1 MNEDKADQAH
11 EVLEAYQAAII
22 AVGAAMLRH
31 LDDEQ
36 RQYVIDKC
44 HDEFRFWR
52 VRDALGVTQ
61 TDAAYCAHAGH
72 HRRI

>member
-11 EVLEAYQAAII
+11 EVLEAYQYAIV

-31 LDDEQ
+31 LDDDQ

-52 VRDALGVTQ
+52 IHDALE
-61 TDAAYCAHAGH
+61 
-72 HRRI
+72 